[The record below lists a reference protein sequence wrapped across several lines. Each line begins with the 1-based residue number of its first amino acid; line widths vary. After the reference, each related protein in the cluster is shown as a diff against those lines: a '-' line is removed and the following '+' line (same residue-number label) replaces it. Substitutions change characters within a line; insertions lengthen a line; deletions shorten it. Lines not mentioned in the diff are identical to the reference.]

1 MARFGVN
8 TGMCM
13 AETSERTNLAIE
25 AELPGRSRA
34 PRSAKNQL
42 GANIAKRHLGAS
54 VICVTGGAVAP
65 PGNDRVPHR
74 TASV

>member
-1 MARFGVN
+1 MALFGAN

-13 AETSERTNLAIE
+13 AETSERTNLAFE
-25 AELPGRSRA
+25 AEMPGRSRA
-34 PRSAKNQL
+34 AWSAKNHV